1 MGVKLRNNASPG
13 ITNCPQKAKSG
24 FPHRL
29 CGGKFSRFGAQ
40 APFGSL
46 ISLGIRDQVDQAVG
60 TEADFEAFDRPD
72 RRGRWKYGGR
82 WADDRGYRH
91 ISLGIA
97 DRSHR
102 NVDQQA
108 REVSVSAENRR
119 SQSETM
125 KFFRILLIFPL
136 SLAPSC
142 SSLDYG
148 YDQGYKDGHAAG
160 VLDGIQMT
168 TL

>member
-24 FPHRL
+24 FPYRL
-29 CGGKFSRFGAQ
+29 CGGKFSRIGAQ
-40 APFGSL
+40 APFGPL

-60 TEADFEAFDRPD
+60 TAADFEAFNRSD
-72 RRGRWKYGGR
+72 RRSRWKYGSR
-82 WADDRGYRH
+82 RADNRGYRYFR
-91 ISLGIA
+91 LGIA
-97 DRSHR
+97 DWTHR

-108 REVSVSAENRR
+108 REVSVSAKNRGG
-119 SQSETM
+119 QGEIM
-125 KFFRILLIFPL
+125 KFLRISLILLV
-136 SLAPSC
+136 SLGTSC